1 MSQPVALPIRVT
13 VEAPARLH
21 FGILDL
27 RGHRGR
33 RFGGIGAAVP
43 TPSLLLEATPHP
55 LLTAEGPDA
64 GRALEFGRRYLE
76 ATGLTG
82 GAHLRVHRVIPSH
95 VGLGSGT
102 QMALAVARALAEL
115 YGQPSEP
122 LTLAR
127 AVGRGQRSAIGTW
140 TFALGG
146 FVLEGGRRSDGGV
159 APLISRLPIP
169 PGWRCVIAIPEGRPG
184 LSGSAEAAAFRELPP
199 PEERE
204 VERVAHLVLMQLLPA
219 LADADLT
226 AFGAALTEVQRVTG
240 GWFAPAQGGAFSP
253 GATEALVERMA
264 AFGAAGVGQS
274 SWGPT
279 VYALVPQ
286 EDAAQDLGQR
296 LRAWLGGRGVVLE
309 TGFSERGALVSSEFT
324 GVGPGPGRPAG
335 GGGGRPAKPD

>member
-1 MSQPVALPIRVT
+1 MTRPAERPIRVT

-33 RFGGIGAAVP
+33 KFGGIGAAVP
-43 TPSLLLEATPHP
+43 TPSLRLVATREAGV
-55 LLTAEGPDA
+55 TAEGPGA
-64 GRALEFGRRYLE
+64 GRALEFAQRYLA

-82 GAHLRVHRVIPSH
+82 GAHLCVQRAIPAH
-95 VGLGSGT
+95 AGLGSGT

-115 YGQPSEP
+115 YGQSPEP
-122 LTLAR
+122 QALAR
-127 AVGRGQRSAIGTW
+127 AVGRGLRSAIGTW

-146 FVLEGGRRSDGGV
+146 FVLEGGRKSGGDV

-169 PGWRCVIAIPEGRPG
+169 ASWRCVIAIPEGRPG

-226 AFGAALTEVQRVTG
+226 AFGAALTEVQRITG
-240 GWFAPAQGGAFSP
+240 GWFAAAQGGAFAS
-253 GATEALVERMA
+253 GATEALVERMT

-279 VYALVPQ
+279 VYGLVPQ
-286 EDAAQDLGQR
+286 EEAAQDLGQR
-296 LRAWLGGRGVVLE
+296 VRAWLGGRGVVLE
-309 TGFSERGALVSSEFT
+309 TGFSERGALVSSEWT
-324 GVGPGPGRPAG
+324 AVGTPGDG
-335 GGGGRPAKPD
+335 GSDLIDRLFR

>member
-1 MSQPVALPIRVT
+1 MISAPMGPRKVT

-43 TPSLLLEATPHP
+43 IPSVLLEATPDER
-55 LLTAEGPDA
+55 LTTEGPDA
-64 GRALEFGRRYLE
+64 GRAQEFARRYLD
-76 ATGLTG
+76 ATGIRS
-82 GAHLRVHRVIPSH
+82 GAHLKVFRAIPAH
-95 VGLGSGT
+95 TGLGSGT
-102 QMALAVARALAEL
+102 QLALTVARALAEL
-115 YGQPSEP
+115 YNQPSEP

-127 AVGRGQRSAIGTW
+127 QVGRGLRSAIGTW

-146 FVLEGGRRSDGGV
+146 FVLEGGRRAGADAV

-169 PGWRCVIAIPEGRPG
+169 DAWRAVIAIPEGRPG
-184 LSGSAEAAAFRELPP
+184 LSGQQEQTAFEKLPP

-226 AFGAALTEVQRVTG
+226 AFGAALTEVQQITG
-240 GWFAPAQGGAFSP
+240 GWFAQAQGGAFAP
-253 GATEALVERMA
+253 GLTRELVERLA
-264 AFGAAGVGQS
+264 EFGALGVGQS

-279 VYALVPQ
+279 VYGLVPHQ
-286 EDAAQDLGQR
+286 DAASDLAQR
-296 LRAWLGGRGVVLE
+296 VRAHLGGRGVVLE
-309 TGFSERGALVSSEFT
+309 TPFSGRGALVSSHWSQ
-324 GVGPGPGRPAG
+324 VGA
-335 GGGGRPAKPD
+335 